1 MKLAETEWIA
11 IVRVIIYWNL
21 AVTEVLNDDKL
32 RGSDPDYTAGVLLAK
47 DLNGNIYILDSYEF
61 QLESRNLINEI
72 LNTAARDKSDV
83 QYIELD
89 GSTGKNFGLLIIDE
103 LNRRGFTTGTGNS
116 RENKI
121 DRARRVSA
129 DIQKNGIFLVG
140 RIEQGLRK
148 NGPWNF

>member
-1 MKLAETEWIA
+1 M
-11 IVRVIIYWNL
+11 
-21 AVTEVLNDDKL
+21 
-32 RGSDPDYTAGVLLAK
+32 
-47 DLNGNIYILDSYEF
+47 
-61 QLESRNLINEI
+61 INEI
-72 LNTAARDKSDV
+72 INTAARDKSDV

-103 LNRRGFTTGTGNS
+103 LTRRGFTTGTGNS

-140 RIEQGLRK
+140 KDRTGFTKKWAMEFLEKITVYPNEAIHDDCVVAFTGGYEKMVSDVQTRRVDVDK
-148 NGPWNF
+148 WYST